1 MRIFEVYRRVWC
13 VMTEIDTINIA
24 RAVDNAT
31 RFEIFRAFTFLFS
44 TDYFQ

>member
-1 MRIFEVYRRVWC
+1 
-13 VMTEIDTINIA
+13 MTEIDNINIA

-31 RFEIFRAFTFLFS
+31 RFEIFRAFPFLFS